1 MWKKF
6 GIGLGIFVI
15 AIYALFLIV
24 PFFLTGIANAYSPK
38 LSQMIEEMSGFKVKL
53 EKISVVTTPKLTVGA
68 KVGHIDAAL
77 PTGESFFTADNVQ
90 GKLSLLPVL
99 MKKIEIDM
107 VGADNVNLNLKVKKD
122 GKFLIEDY
130 IPKNEEQKTEQQ
142 PEKFEMPFNI
152 KLSNKLPNIV
162 IKNYNITFVDMPSDK
177 SYSIYG
183 NKASVKDFVLNKKV
197 KISADGKFMLQDKVQ
212 FNYDVKLFNKVMP
225 DVELNDLVFNPPETD
240 EQPAEPMNINVIDIF
255 KAIYNN
261 QLTADV
267 TANVATSGT
276 FEDMNFDGFCNIS
289 NLGIAVDGK
298 KLPASNAD
306 LTLKGNKIDL
316 YSKLYSAEN
325 EITEIIGKF
334 KTGKHPKIALN
345 CKSNAKFKSLIDLID
360 SLAQSF
366 GYNDLATLT
375 ATGGIDA
382 DFSLKS
388 DMKTVQSSGFLKV
401 PSASLSYGLY
411 NIAIN
416 NINADIDFSNNMLN
430 IKNAGLS
437 VLNQP
442 LNIKGTITQ
451 KADANISVNA
461 KNLQLKGLLLAL
473 GQMSLLKENNIS
485 SGALTLNVDVKGR
498 LDKIQPRVNLSI
510 DNVNVKNIPSNTSFT
525 LVNAGANIYTYGKI
539 AGGTVNINNAK
550 IINPAVVL
558 TAPKA
563 EMVIGE
569 KDIDIKNAYVLY
581 ENTRIDITGKISDYL
596 AKNIKLN
603 LTANGLGTINLTGT
617 LIDGAKK
624 LDLRLFTTKTISMAI
639 PGMKKSN
646 LKADA
651 DISITGACANPY
663 LKGKVNVP
671 TLTMPDMAMA
681 VENLNILLNGYI
693 ASGSG
698 TLKKFTSGGIVAENL
713 FSDFNLKNNVFYLN
727 NIAGDAFS
735 GKIGGNVSYNLQN
748 GHIKVNFK
756 GSDMDAEK
764 AIAGAAGIKNALSGK
779 LGFNADVALHGATDV
794 EMITNLKGNV
804 SFNIAD
810 GTLGNIGRFENF
822 LFADNISSN
831 AILKS
836 AMNSI
841 SALPAIKNTAE
852 FKTITGDLTFDNG
865 RARLNPVK
873 TTGPSMAYYITGRY
887 NILNGT
893 ANVVVLGR
901 LSAEIISLLGPLGDL
916 SVDKLTSY
924 IPKFGVLT
932 GNLINMM
939 TSDPKSENIS
949 AIPPLSSG
957 NTNYKDFKVVFN
969 GGVESRSS
977 VKSFKWL
984 SNCDTSAIDSLG
996 TQIDKAKETVQQA
1009 KQQAVQQI
1017 TDTIQEHKQKAQE
1030 AKQKFQDAKEGL
1042 KNLKNLLN

>member
-130 IPKNEEQKTEQQ
+130 IPKNEEQKNEQQ

-225 DVELNDLVFNPPETD
+225 DVELNDLVFNPSETD

-267 TANVATSGT
+267 TANVSTSGT
-276 FEDMNFDGFCNIS
+276 FEDMNFNGFCNIS

-345 CKSNAKFKSLIDLID
+345 CKSNAKFKSIIDLID

-451 KADANISVNA
+451 KADANISVSA

-510 DNVNVKNIPSNTSFT
+510 DNVNVKNIPSNTSLT
-525 LVNAGANIYTYGKI
+525 LANAGANVYTDGKI

-550 IINPAVVL
+550 VINPAVVL

-581 ENTRIDITGKISDYL
+581 ENTRIDIAGKISDYL

-663 LKGKVNVP
+663 LKGKVNIP

-713 FSDFNLKNNVFYLN
+713 SSDFNLKNNVFYLN

-779 LGFNADVALHGATDV
+779 LGFNADVTLHGATDV
-794 EMITNLKGNV
+794 EMIKNLKGNV

-852 FKTITGDLTFDNG
+852 FKTISGDLTFDNG
-865 RARLNPVK
+865 WARLNPVK

-893 ANVVVLGR
+893 ANVIVLGR
-901 LSAEIISLLGPLGDL
+901 LSAEIIKLLGPLGDL

-924 IPKFGVLT
+924 IPKFGALT

-949 AIPPLSSG
+949 AIPALSSG